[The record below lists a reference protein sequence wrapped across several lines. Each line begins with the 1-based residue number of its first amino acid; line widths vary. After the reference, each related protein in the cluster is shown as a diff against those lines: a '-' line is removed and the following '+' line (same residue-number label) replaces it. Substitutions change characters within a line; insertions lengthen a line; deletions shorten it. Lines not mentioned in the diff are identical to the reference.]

1 MKGFDDTAKPMKKRI
16 LITGGSAGI
25 GQACAH
31 EWARRGWD
39 LVLTARRKDRLKTV
53 AAELKKAYGA
63 QVTVLTADL
72 ADPAAPERIVADL
85 DQRKLI
91 IDGLI
96 NNAGYGVPGT
106 FLSQP
111 WKTHAEFL
119 QVMLVAPSEL
129 TYRLLPGMQER
140 NYGRIVNVASLAGL
154 VPSTAGH
161 TLYGG
166 TKSYL
171 IKFSQSLGQEVRHQG
186 VNVMALCPGFTYSEF
201 HDVNGM
207 RSAVSKMPSFLWMDA
222 ATVAREAFD
231 AVERGELCHVNGRV
245 NRTVRTLTKL
255 LPEAWALKLV
265 GGQSKKFRRA

>member
-1 MKGFDDTAKPMKKRI
+1 MKKRM

-25 GQACAH
+25 GQACAT

-39 LVLTARRKDRLKTV
+39 LVLTARRADRLQSV
-53 AAELKKAYGA
+53 AAELNKAHGA
-63 QVTVLTADL
+63 EVAILAADL
-72 ADPAAPERIVADL
+72 ADPAAPEKIVKELAARGL
-85 DQRKLI
+85 Q

-106 FLSQP
+106 LLSEP
-111 WKTHAEFL
+111 WKTHADFL
-119 QVMLVAPSEL
+119 QVMLVAPTEL
-129 TYRLLPGMQER
+129 SYRLLPAMQER
-140 NYGRIVNVASLAGL
+140 KYGRIVNVASLAGL

-171 IKFSQSLGQEVRHQG
+171 IKFSQSLAQEVRHQG

-207 RSAVSKMPSFLWMDA
+207 RSSVSKMPSFLWMDA
-222 ATVAREAFD
+222 ATVAREAYD
-231 AVERGELCHVNGRV
+231 AVERGQMVHVNGRV
-245 NRTVRTLTKL
+245 NRTVRTLTKI
-255 LPEAWALKLV
+255 LPESWALKLV